1 MPDYSGQEDS
11 RAEVAMLSH
20 EVYRLTKELEE
31 QQQRQMRE
39 SIPDKYDPFDN
50 PTEYKGFSGDY
61 SKILPRITEPA
72 YEIPLEPDYAE
83 RKALRKY
90 YSSGSWC
97 IIIHF
102 ISCTAVGTLVMRG
115 LMQMLMSHNPAAD
128 PSAILTYLRS
138 SSMAASANMLIYL
151 VFNVLIAMIGMKL
164 SGIKYTSLVRTKDFG
179 IGRAFQYCLIAV
191 FLWSVSFYAIM
202 GLNDVF
208 GKYDIDILI
217 DSSGVATST
226 LGAVILK
233 IYTCIVAPVT
243 EELLF
248 RGMLL
253 RTFSKA
259 NQRFAIYA
267 TAFFFGISHGNLPQF
282 LSATLIGIFLAHIT
296 LKHGSIIPAIIV
308 HIFSNTFVSI
318 ISLFGNLSK
327 EAAVIAYLILILL
340 ILVGL
345 VMLLVFRGTDG
356 FPTTTPKQAKRGF
369 YVAIGSFPFL
379 IAVAANVFYLV
390 YNLMMKSK

>member
-1 MPDYSGQEDS
+1 
-11 RAEVAMLSH
+11 
-20 EVYRLTKELEE
+20 
-31 QQQRQMRE
+31 
-39 SIPDKYDPFDN
+39 
-50 PTEYKGFSGDY
+50 
-61 SKILPRITEPA
+61 
-72 YEIPLEPDYAE
+72 
-83 RKALRKY
+83 
-90 YSSGSWC
+90 
-97 IIIHF
+97 
-102 ISCTAVGTLVMRG
+102 
-115 LMQMLMSHNPAAD
+115 MQMLMSHNPAAD

-318 ISLFGNLSK
+318 ISLFGNFSK